1 QPPKK
6 KGSSKKPPKVKTP
19 PLIDGLTKDEMSK
32 EQLEEHIV
40 RLREELDREQEER
53 NYFQLE
59 RDKIHTF
66 GGIKERQVEVA
77 VAEQRN
83 SEKEIEEGARQ
94 HQVEIKVNKQKM
106 KHLLCEHQNTISE
119 LKADALVSTDAVHAD
134 QERVEA
140 ELHEA
145 MSDIMVDTQELD
157 ITDLVKE
164 LQLVCRPNIFSL
176 HFYTVRYAEAKYDK
190 NMELHLQELDNLMK
204 KEVTER
210 EDHWNRYS
218 SNLAEDHREAVGKMN
233 SLINTLVVDVTIKT
247 EKEEMKDEIKVREKD
262 LLHVLQDNKHLNEC
276 LSKANEEETPIK
288 KKMVFPVKKVF
299 FFFCCMCL
307 YNLTCHI
314 MLTDTEKLRLKELS
328 DLKEDHEELKQIFSK
343 LQMERDELYKT
354 QYIRD
359 VQQKGGL
366 KDEQLEN
373 VLKGLT
379 DVLEKTQAQI
389 DSVLSASNVDQ
400 TALRGVMD
408 QVEVCLNSLYC
419 FLSDRSRLER
429 RHIAACTDLLLHNE
443 AKQRGVG
450 VSIQVL

>member
-1 QPPKK
+1 
-6 KGSSKKPPKVKTP
+6 
-19 PLIDGLTKDEMSK
+19 M
-32 EQLEEHIV
+32 LEEHIV

-164 LQLVCRPNIFSL
+164 LQLKHDEEMNQTKSRCEKKL
-176 HFYTVRYAEAKYDK
+176 KDAEAKYDK

-288 KKMVFPVKKVF
+288 KKMVFPVKK
-299 FFFCCMCL
+299 
-307 YNLTCHI
+307 N
-314 MLTDTEKLRLKELS
+314 DSEKLRLKELS

-408 QVEVCLNSLYC
+408 QVEENLDRSKNSLED
-419 FLSDRSRLER
+419 LRHER
-429 RHIAACTDLLLHNE
+429 ALISKACTDLLLHNE

>member
-1 QPPKK
+1 MPPKK

-40 RLREELDREQEER
+40 RLREELDREREER

-66 GGIKERQVEVA
+66 GEIKERQVEVA

-83 SEKEIEEGARQ
+83 LEKEIEEDERQ

-106 KHLLCEHQNTISE
+106 KHLLCEHQNTTSE

-145 MSDIMVDTQELD
+145 MNDVMVDTQELD

-164 LQLVCRPNIFSL
+164 LQLKHDEEMNQTKSRCEKKL
-176 HFYTVRYAEAKYDK
+176 KDAEAKYDK
-190 NMELHLQELDNLMK
+190 NTELHLQELDNLRK

-210 EDHWNRYS
+210 QDHWNRYS

-247 EKEEMKDEIKVREKD
+247 EKGEMKDEIKVREKD
-262 LLHVLQDNKHLNEC
+262 LLRVPQDNKHLNEL
-276 LSKANEEETPIK
+276 LSKANEEETSIK
-288 KKMVFPVKKVF
+288 KEMVFPVKK
-299 FFFCCMCL
+299 
-307 YNLTCHI
+307 N
-314 MLTDTEKLRLKELS
+314 DSEKLRLKELS
-328 DLKEDHEELKQIFSK
+328 ELKEDHEELKQIFSK
-343 LQMERDELYKT
+343 LQTERDELYKTLT

-408 QVEVCLNSLYC
+408 QVEENLDRSKNSLED
-419 FLSDRSRLER
+419 LRRER
-429 RHIAACTDLLLHNE
+429 ALISKACTDLLLHNE

-450 VSIQVL
+450 VSVQVL

>member
-1 QPPKK
+1 MPPKK

-164 LQLVCRPNIFSL
+164 LQLKHDEEMNQTKSRCEKKL
-176 HFYTVRYAEAKYDK
+176 KDAEAKYDK

-288 KKMVFPVKKVF
+288 KKMVFPVKK
-299 FFFCCMCL
+299 
-307 YNLTCHI
+307 N
-314 MLTDTEKLRLKELS
+314 DSEKLRLKELS

-408 QVEVCLNSLYC
+408 QVEENLDRSKNSLED
-419 FLSDRSRLER
+419 LRHER
-429 RHIAACTDLLLHNE
+429 ALISKACTDLLLHNE

>member
-1 QPPKK
+1 MPPKK

-59 RDKIHTF
+59 RDKIHMF

-83 SEKEIEEGARQ
+83 SEKEIEEGERQ

-164 LQLVCRPNIFSL
+164 LQLKHDEEMNQTKSRCEKKL
-176 HFYTVRYAEAKYDK
+176 KDAEAKYDK

-288 KKMVFPVKKVF
+288 KKMVFPVKK
-299 FFFCCMCL
+299 
-307 YNLTCHI
+307 N
-314 MLTDTEKLRLKELS
+314 DSEKLRLKELS

-408 QVEVCLNSLYC
+408 QVEENLDRSKNSLED
-419 FLSDRSRLER
+419 LRHER
-429 RHIAACTDLLLHNE
+429 ALISKACTDLLLHNE